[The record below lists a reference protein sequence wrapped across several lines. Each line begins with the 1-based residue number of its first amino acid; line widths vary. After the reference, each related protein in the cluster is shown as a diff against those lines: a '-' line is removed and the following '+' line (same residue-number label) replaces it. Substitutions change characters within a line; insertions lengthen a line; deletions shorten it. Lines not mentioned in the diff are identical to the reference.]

1 MNETP
6 FVPPR
11 PPTESPGTSAST
23 AHVCRRLLVL
33 LPVAQSSLVRLRVCR
48 LALADGSAIG
58 RNMRAK
64 LVPASPAAEALY
76 LHLLSL
82 PAGAVGDNELRIAH
96 RKLDALREE
105 RATAAWQPTF
115 DVETVDEEEEEAARS
130 AWLSATVLRAHELGG
145 GDEMDNASR
154 GGGAEETAGGH
165 EGEGEVT
172 LMAESMALDYRR
184 SAGGQLHAGHD
195 ASAAVLASRRDWF
208 AAPAADEE
216 NIDLENVTSRRR
228 DFGL

>member
-1 MNETP
+1 MKP
-6 FVPPR
+6 HL
-11 PPTESPGTSAST
+11 S
-23 AHVCRRLLVL
+23 
-33 LPVAQSSLVRLRVCR
+33 R
-48 LALADGSAIG
+48 LARPLNRLVHLPLPLTCAAVCSCCCLSRSRLWFDCAYAVSHSPTDLLSAA
-58 RNMRAK
+58 NMRAK

-96 RKLDALREE
+96 RKLDALRDE

-115 DVETVDEEEEEAARS
+115 DVENVDEEEEEAARS

-145 GDEMDNASR
+145 GDEKDNASR

-165 EGEGEVT
+165 EGEGEVM
-172 LMAESMALDYRR
+172 LMAESIALDYRR

-195 ASAAVLASRRDWF
+195 ASATVLASRRDWF

-228 DFGL
+228 DYGL